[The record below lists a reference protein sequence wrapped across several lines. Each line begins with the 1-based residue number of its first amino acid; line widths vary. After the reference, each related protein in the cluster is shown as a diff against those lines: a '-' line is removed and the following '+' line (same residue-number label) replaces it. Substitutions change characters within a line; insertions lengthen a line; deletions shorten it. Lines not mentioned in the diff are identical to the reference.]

1 MNGEPRK
8 IEIVEG
14 AGDTLGFEKLG
25 VLSAGG
31 MAVLDDEQV
40 EIKPGEH
47 VLIVGRTGGG
57 KSTLF
62 RAFAGLWPW
71 GTGRILMPPQARTMF
86 LPQRPYLP
94 PGPLRD
100 ALTYPMDASSFTD
113 DEICAALNRTE
124 MGHHEVSLDQVKNWD
139 KELTSDELQTLTFAR
154 LLLHKPQWVFIDEMV
169 DALDEE
175 RRKTAMSIFERELPE
190 TAVITIAR
198 REVKNGFYTRV
209 LRLHL
214 TDEVTGERRIPIG
227 RPPRRA
233 IPPPPAS
240 PPAPPPRPDGMTKR
254 PAPARRAS
262 KKGAA
267 ALSDDALLDL
277 VQRQTFRF
285 FWDAAHP
292 VSGMI
297 PDRTDRAGKAPND
310 WVTTGGSGFGIMAII
325 VATERGWIDR
335 AAAVER
341 LMTIVRHLEHTT
353 SHHGVFPHFL
363 DGRTGATVSFSRKD
377 DGGDLVETAFLF
389 QGLLTARRYFDRD
402 AADETELRNHIAWL
416 WNETEWSW
424 YTRGGLNVL
433 FWHWGANNGWGL
445 GHEIRGWNEC
455 LITYVMAAASPRYAI
470 DAEVYHRGWA
480 VGRYFLSQRRYY
492 DIELPLGMPYGGPLF
507 FSHYSFLGL
516 DPRGLKDQYAD
527 YWEQNRRHTLI
538 NYEHCI
544 RNPNGFKGYGPDCW
558 GLTASDTPGGYSAHA
573 PDNDL
578 GVISP
583 TAALSAMPYTPEQSM
598 RALRHFYEKLG
609 DRIWD
614 KFGFVDAFSEQAD
627 WVADTHLAIDQGPI
641 VVMIENHRTGLLWK
655 LFMSDPDV
663 QRGLRTLGFDSP
675 HLGKR

>member
-1 MNGEPRK
+1 
-8 IEIVEG
+8 
-14 AGDTLGFEKLG
+14 
-25 VLSAGG
+25 
-31 MAVLDDEQV
+31 
-40 EIKPGEH
+40 
-47 VLIVGRTGGG
+47 
-57 KSTLF
+57 
-62 RAFAGLWPW
+62 
-71 GTGRILMPPQARTMF
+71 
-86 LPQRPYLP
+86 
-94 PGPLRD
+94 
-100 ALTYPMDASSFTD
+100 
-113 DEICAALNRTE
+113 
-124 MGHHEVSLDQVKNWD
+124 
-139 KELTSDELQTLTFAR
+139 
-154 LLLHKPQWVFIDEMV
+154 
-169 DALDEE
+169 
-175 RRKTAMSIFERELPE
+175 
-190 TAVITIAR
+190 
-198 REVKNGFYTRV
+198 
-209 LRLHL
+209 
-214 TDEVTGERRIPIG
+214 
-227 RPPRRA
+227 
-233 IPPPPAS
+233 
-240 PPAPPPRPDGMTKR
+240 MTKR

-262 KKGAA
+262 SKGAA

-285 FWDAAHP
+285 FWEAAHP

-325 VATERGWIDR
+325 VAAERGWIDR

-455 LITYVMAAASPRYAI
+455 LITYVMAASSPRYAI
-470 DAEVYHRGWA
+470 DAEAYHRGWA

-614 KFGFVDAFSEQAD
+614 KYGFVDAFSEQAD